1 MGMYVLWTLVTSND
15 ACHVMHMLRILCKTQ
30 REKPEKIQ
38 PSNTKFMQC
47 VYFLPSPLPGNH
59 GSIDTVTICGRS
71 RLYMWFSLI
80 SSHDYNAEKFIF
92 IHMER
97 CTNYIVRP
105 TTADRKWFSL
115 RHADAS
121 LYYTNAFRSIRT
133 ICKRI
138 QFLLVN
144 MMECG
149 ASETARTDQAR
160 WLAH

>member
-1 MGMYVLWTLVTSND
+1 MVNVNVCALNFSYKQWCMPCICFGFCVKRSG
-15 ACHVMHMLRILCKTQ
+15 KSK
-30 REKPEKIQ
+30 EKK

-47 VYFLPSPLPGNH
+47 VYFLLSPLPCNH
-59 GSIDTVTICGRS
+59 GSMANVTSCGRS

-121 LYYTNAFRSIRT
+121 SYYTNAFRSIRT

-149 ASETARTDQAR
+149 ANETGRTN
-160 WLAH
+160 